1 MAQEILT
8 NLILHLYSCLSF
20 FFWFAMRDNGDDA
33 FGAPLDRTDRPI
45 HISLPSSTTL
55 TPCTSTVHTS
65 SLVGPTTLP
74 SSTPLDNFLQ
84 AVHQALNSGLS
95 KQTLIANIHLI
106 SDERVESTEP
116 PFSDDFSQ

>member
-1 MAQEILT
+1 
-8 NLILHLYSCLSF
+8 
-20 FFWFAMRDNGDDA
+20 MRDNGDDA

-45 HISLPSSTTL
+45 HISLPSPTTL
-55 TPCTSTVHTS
+55 TSSIPTVHTS
-65 SLVGPTTLP
+65 SPVPTTLS

-106 SDERVESTEP
+106 SNERVESTEP
-116 PFSDDFSQ
+116 PLSDDFSQ